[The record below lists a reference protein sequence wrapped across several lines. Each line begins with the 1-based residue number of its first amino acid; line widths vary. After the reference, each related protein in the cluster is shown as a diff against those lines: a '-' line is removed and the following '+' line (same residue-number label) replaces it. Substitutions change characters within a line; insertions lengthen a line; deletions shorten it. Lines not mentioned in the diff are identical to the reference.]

1 VGNDTDP
8 YQLATVFQGNP
19 NKFGGLSQF
28 TLGNNQLLPDLEPE
42 NTTSVE
48 AGIEAGFL
56 DGRATI
62 DLTGYQKETRNQIY
76 LVPVSPTTGFANKLI
91 NAGTMQNTGFEA
103 LLTLVPL
110 QLSNGFEWT
119 TTVNFGQ
126 NNNQVKELAEGV
138 KRIVLGN
145 GLFGDVRLEATKG
158 LPYGALWGYDI
169 LRCDQ
174 NHIDSGDCGTAQRG
188 QILTS
193 GGIPLQTDTMVY
205 LGSIQP
211 KWTGG
216 ISNQI
221 SWRGLSAGAL
231 LDIRHGGKIMSYTN
245 YVGNYSGVLESTLIG
260 REVDWDN
267 PGIVVNG
274 WDVDDQAPNTTNV
287 TSEDYFQ
294 NLFGATGATTYDASY
309 VKLREFRLGYDLPQ
323 RWASRVRASSVSLAL
338 TGRNLALWT
347 DVPNVD
353 PEFAY
358 SSGNFQGIEYAF
370 PGNTRSWGLSVR
382 LTP

>member
-1 VGNDTDP
+1 
-8 YQLATVFQGNP
+8 
-19 NKFGGLSQF
+19 
-28 TLGNNQLLPDLEPE
+28 
-42 NTTSVE
+42 
-48 AGIEAGFL
+48 
-56 DGRATI
+56 
-62 DLTGYQKETRNQIY
+62 
-76 LVPVSPTTGFANKLI
+76 
-91 NAGTMQNTGFEA
+91 
-103 LLTLVPL
+103 
-110 QLSNGFEWT
+110 
-119 TTVNFGQ
+119 
-126 NNNQVKELAEGV
+126 
-138 KRIVLGN
+138 
-145 GLFGDVRLEATKG
+145 
-158 LPYGALWGYDI
+158 
-169 LRCDQ
+169 
-174 NHIDSGDCGTAQRG
+174 
-188 QILTS
+188 
-193 GGIPLQTDTMVY
+193 VY

-382 LTP
+382 ITP